1 MAYTENKVLA
11 LMGIAGLT
19 GAAIQSK
26 VSQRR
31 QEKQRLADKLETQ
44 EEELRQLRRELKR
57 LTPAENR
64 DD

>member
-31 QEKQRLADKLETQ
+31 QEKERLANKLETQ
-44 EEELRQLRRELKR
+44 EEEIRALRREIKR
-57 LTPAENR
+57 LTPAEEGN
-64 DD
+64 D

>member
-1 MAYTENKVLA
+1 MACSETKVLT
-11 LMGIAGLT
+11 LMGIAGVT
-19 GAAIQSK
+19 GAMIQSK

-31 QEKQRLADKLETQ
+31 QEKQRLADKLDTQ

-57 LTPAENR
+57 LHPAEDR